1 MKNLCIHQHSCLF
14 FKIRFLYKWEK
25 LDFFISF
32 ICYETSTLGG
42 EFYGKKKEEEE
53 VIGELLIHSLIGYFS
68 TSVLSYV
75 PIIDVLDL
83 WGCSS

>member
-1 MKNLCIHQHSCLF
+1 MKPQ
-14 FKIRFLYKWEK
+14 R
-25 LDFFISF
+25 
-32 ICYETSTLGG
+32 YE
-42 EFYGKKKEEEE
+42 ENFVGKKKEEEE

-75 PIIDVLDL
+75 IDGLDL